1 MPPRW
6 QLSAY
11 TTAVPC
17 TVCVSYA
24 LSAGRTV
31 VPSDAS
37 SVAHTCPVSVAHPHT
52 LDVTHAGPRSYAVA
66 YACAFTR
73 AIRDA

>member
-17 TVCVSYA
+17 AVCGA
-24 LSAGRTV
+24 E
-31 VPSDAS
+31 

-52 LDVTHAGPRSYAVA
+52 LDVTHAGSRSYAVA